1 MNNDYIDCKIESTL
15 HTIGAKIGAERNH
28 QNLTRDD
35 LEELS
40 GVSSDTIKRIE
51 AGYVVKIDK
60 FLRVIFALDVPVDMF
75 FPCEVTSKED
85 MAKRIKRMIDEL
97 VEQ

>member
-51 AGYVVKIDK
+51 AGYLVVQDEYVVLI
-60 FLRVIFALDVPVDMF
+60 
-75 FPCEVTSKED
+75 ESK
-85 MAKRIKRMIDEL
+85 
-97 VEQ
+97 

>member
-1 MNNDYIDCKIESTL
+1 MNKDYIDCKIESTL
-15 HTIGAKIGAERNH
+15 HTIGARISAERNH

-51 AGYVVKIDK
+51 AGYIVKVDK
-60 FLRVIFALDVPVDMF
+60 FLRVIFAF
-75 FPCEVTSKED
+75 S
-85 MAKRIKRMIDEL
+85 EL
-97 VEQ
+97 GR

>member
-1 MNNDYIDCKIESTL
+1 MNKDYIDCKIESTL
-15 HTIGAKIGAERNH
+15 HAIGARICVERNH

-51 AGYVVKIDK
+51 AGYVVKVDK
-60 FLRVIFALDVPVDMF
+60 FLRIIFALDVPVDMF
-75 FPCEVTSKED
+75 FPYEVTSKED
-85 MAKRIKRMIDEL
+85 MAKRIKCMIDEL